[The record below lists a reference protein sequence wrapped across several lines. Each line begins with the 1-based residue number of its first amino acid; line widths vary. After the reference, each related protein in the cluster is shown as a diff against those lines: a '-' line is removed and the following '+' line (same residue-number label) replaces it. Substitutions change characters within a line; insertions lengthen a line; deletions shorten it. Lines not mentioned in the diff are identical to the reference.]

1 MNFSYFGGTE
11 MKLEEKL
18 VSLRKA
24 NGLSQI
30 ELAEKMNV
38 SRQAVSRWEV
48 GASVPSIE
56 NLKFLSELYG
66 VSIDWLINEETEEAE
81 KKPQNTGHQLN
92 KRRKIT
98 IWLWIIL
105 TLITLIVFGV
115 FTHSI
120 AISLAVAVT
129 AGNILIIYLLVR
141 WILHIVMSA
150 KTNRG

>member
-1 MNFSYFGGTE
+1 